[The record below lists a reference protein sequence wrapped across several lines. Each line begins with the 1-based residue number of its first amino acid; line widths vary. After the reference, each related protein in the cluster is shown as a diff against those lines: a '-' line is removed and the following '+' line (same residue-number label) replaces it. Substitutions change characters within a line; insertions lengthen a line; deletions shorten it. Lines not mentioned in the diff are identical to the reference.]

1 MKKLKSTL
9 IIMISVAMIVNTGIT
24 ALASGNN
31 DYMYRNHNK
40 SLLVVEEDGLFIDGR
55 YYTRNQFE
63 ALLCNAR
70 EISTGDSVVNSE
82 IHLNSAA
89 ALVAGT
95 WFVPGVGEVIIT
107 ATGVIL
113 ISGVAVE
120 VGSWV
125 YDAVTDWFA
134 KQAEIKEA
142 KANIPSRLKDGDG
155 NVKVGDFN
163 QPVSGKTAYK
173 EKGGWTIE
181 KDTAG
186 HGGRKWKLKNKKG
199 DRIASLDENGKVL
212 GK

>member
-1 MKKLKSTL
+1 M
-9 IIMISVAMIVNTGIT
+9 
-24 ALASGNN
+24 
-31 DYMYRNHNK
+31 
-40 SLLVVEEDGLFIDGR
+40 
-55 YYTRNQFE
+55 
-63 ALLCNAR
+63 
-70 EISTGDSVVNSE
+70 VNSE